1 MKSWPR
7 PSANGTP
14 YSAIG
19 NVDTVPFVG
28 DPQDLGYAGN
38 PGFQTYYYSD
48 RGAFRFDNV
57 YRTDVALNYSF
68 FIDIGGG
75 QLEVF
80 IQPEITNIFNEN
92 AVVDVNSTIIGP
104 RQGMEPFDPFT
115 ETPVEGVNWEY
126 GSSFGEPQGA
136 DDYQLPRTF
145 RVSFGLRF

>member
-1 MKSWPR
+1 M
-7 PSANGTP
+7 
-14 YSAIG
+14 
-19 NVDTVPFVG
+19 
-28 DPQDLGYAGN
+28 
-38 PGFQTYYYSD
+38 TYFFSD
-48 RGAFRFDNV
+48 RGAFRTENV
-57 YRTDVALNYSF
+57 SSTDLAINYSF